1 MSDSDAVDELSD
13 DERTAVE
20 EIERGLEQFH
30 RAHGSLV
37 AFHHAVGSAMEHFDE
52 AERHLRDEHGDL
64 AARLSEEVLPAGVTA
79 DEKLTYELV
88 AEFEDGLLETVEAT
102 ADRAFEELADGRRYP
117 LERSEH
123 DGSEDDESGE

>member
-20 EIERGLEQFH
+20 EIERGLEQIH

-37 AFHHAVGSAMEHFDE
+37 EFHHAVGSAIEHFDE
-52 AERHLRDEHGDL
+52 AEARLGDEHAGL
-64 AARLSEEVLPAGVTA
+64 ADRLREEVLPAGVT
-79 DEKLTYELV
+79 DDGKLTYQLL
-88 AEFEDGLLETVEAT
+88 AEFEEGLLETVEAV

-117 LERSEH
+117 LERDEH
-123 DGSEDDESGE
+123 GEAGE